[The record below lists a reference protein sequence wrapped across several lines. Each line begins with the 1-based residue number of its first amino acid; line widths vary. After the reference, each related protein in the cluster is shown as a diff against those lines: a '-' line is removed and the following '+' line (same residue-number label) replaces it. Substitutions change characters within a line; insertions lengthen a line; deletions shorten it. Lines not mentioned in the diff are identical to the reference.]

1 MPPLLEVEDLS
12 VTLKLAEGDLTAVSN
27 ISLSIEKGETLGIVG
42 ESGSGKSIS
51 SLAVMDLLP
60 KGTVR
65 KAAKMR
71 FGDTDLL
78 SVTPSQMAA
87 LRGNKIAMIFQ
98 EPMTSLNPVYTIGR
112 QMTELL
118 MLHKG
123 ASQADARNRA
133 VELLEK
139 VGITAARSRLSQYPH
154 QLSGGLRQRVMIA
167 MMLMCEPDLII
178 ADEPTTAL
186 DVTIQAQI
194 LTLLRN
200 LQREMN
206 MAMIIITHDLG
217 VVARVSDKVAVMYS
231 GQIVET
237 GKVDQ
242 VFRAPLHPYTQGLL
256 ESIPIPGEINPG
268 EELGSIPGL
277 VPSLKTNFRG
287 CRFAN
292 RCDRAFADCHSTPV
306 HLNETAPGRQSRCLL
321 TGKAAAQAN
330 GAEKDKAAIAP
341 TGYGEA
347 IDVSGAPVLSARN
360 AECVFRIK
368 PNMFAAPKL
377 LRAVDGISL
386 DLHRGEV
393 VAVVGESG
401 CGKST
406 LARMLLGL
414 RTPSSGSVSLN
425 GEDISGLSN
434 VEKSR
439 RVQSIFQDPYSSL
452 NPRRTIGEIIRR
464 PLQLH
469 CSGSAAEQQ
478 KAVEAIMERVGIPRR
493 LYHNY
498 PNQLS
503 GGQRQRVAIARALV
517 LKPEIV
523 VCDEPTSALDV
534 SVQAQILNLL
544 LELRDQMQLTYLLIT
559 HDMAVVEHIA
569 TRVVVMYLG
578 RVVEI
583 ADARTLFE
591 NPRHPYTKA
600 LLGSVLT
607 PEPDADVPDKKLG
620 TSYPN
625 PIDPPSGCTFHP
637 RCPIATDLCRRSA
650 PELRHIGGTETA
662 CHNIAVEG
670 IAAE

>member
-1 MPPLLEVEDLS
+1 MPLLEVEDLS

-27 ISLSIEKGETLGIVG
+27 ISLSVEKGETLGIVG

-65 KAAKMR
+65 KASKMR

-118 MLHKG
+118 MLHRG
-123 ASQADARNRA
+123 VSRSDARDRA

-167 MMLMCEPDLII
+167 MMLMCEPELII

-194 LTLLRN
+194 LTLLRD

-217 VVARVSDKVAVMYS
+217 VVARVSDKVAVMYA

-237 GKVDQ
+237 GRVDE
-242 VFRAPLHPYTQGLL
+242 VFGAPLHPYTQGLL
-256 ESIPIPGEINPG
+256 ESIPIPGEISPG

-292 RCDRAFADCHSTPV
+292 RCSRAFEACHTTPV
-306 HLNETAPGRQSRCLL
+306 ALRGTAPGRRSRCLL
-321 TGKAAAQAN
+321 SEQEAEQAFR
-330 GAEKDKAAIAP
+330 A
-341 TGYGEA
+341 GYGTA
-347 IDVSGAPVLSARN
+347 GTGPTDYGSDINMSDAPVLSARD

-368 PNMFAAPKL
+368 ANMFAQPKQ

-414 RTPSSGSVSLN
+414 RKPSSGHVTLN

-469 CSGSAAEQQ
+469 GSGSSADQQ
-478 KAVEAIMERVGIPRR
+478 KTVETIMERVGIPRR

-544 LELRDQMQLTYLLIT
+544 LELREQMQLTYLLIT

-600 LLGSVLT
+600 LLSSVLT
-607 PEPDADVPDKKLG
+607 PEPDADVPDIELG
-620 TSYPN
+620 TAYPN

-637 RCPIATDLCRRSA
+637 RCPIATDLCKQTA
-650 PELRHIGGTETA
+650 PELRQTGQSETA
-662 CHNIAVEG
+662 CHNV
-670 IAAE
+670 AAEVMAAE

>member
-1 MPPLLEVEDLS
+1 MRPLLEVEDLS

-27 ISLSIEKGETLGIVG
+27 ISLSIERGETLGIVG

-60 KGTVR
+60 KGTIR
-65 KAAKMR
+65 EASKMQ
-71 FGDTDLL
+71 FGETDLL
-78 SVTPSQMAA
+78 SATPAQMAA
-87 LRGNKIAMIFQ
+87 LRGNRIAMIFQ

-123 ASQADARNRA
+123 VSRTDARDRA

-167 MMLMCEPDLII
+167 MMLMCEPELII

-194 LTLLRN
+194 LTLLRE

-217 VVARVSDKVAVMYS
+217 VVARVSDKVAVMYA

-237 GKVDQ
+237 GNVDQ
-242 VFRAPLHPYTQGLL
+242 VFGAPLHPYTQGLL
-256 ESIPIPGEINPG
+256 ESIPIPGEISPG

-292 RCDRAFADCHSTPV
+292 RCNRAFADCHSTLV
-306 HLNETAPGRQSRCLL
+306 TLSKTAPGRQSRCLL
-321 TGKAAAQAN
+321 SEETAIRAFQAERDKTGS
-330 GAEKDKAAIAP
+330 AP
-341 TGYGEA
+341 SGYGTD
-347 IDVSGAPVLSARN
+347 IDMSGTPVLSAKN

-368 PNMFAAPKL
+368 PNMFSQPKL

-414 RTPSSGSVSLN
+414 RSPSSGSVTLN

-469 CSGSAAEQQ
+469 GSGTPAEQQ
-478 KAVEAIMERVGIPRR
+478 KTVEEIMERVGIPRR

-544 LELRDQMQLTYLLIT
+544 LELREQMQLTYLLIT

-578 RVVEI
+578 RVVEV
-583 ADARTLFE
+583 ADARTLFDS
-591 NPRHPYTKA
+591 PRHPYTKA
-600 LLGSVLT
+600 LLESVLT
-607 PEPDADVPDKKLG
+607 PEPGADVPDIELG

-637 RCPIATDLCRRSA
+637 RCPIATDLCKRSA
-650 PELRHIGGTETA
+650 PELRHIGGTEIA
-662 CHNIAVEG
+662 CHNVAAEV

>member
-1 MPPLLEVEDLS
+1 MKPLLEVKDLS
-12 VTLKLAEGDLTAVSN
+12 VTLKLAEGDLTAVSG
-27 ISLSIEKGETLGIVG
+27 ISLSVAKGETLGIVG

-60 KGTVR
+60 KGTIR
-65 KAAKMR
+65 KATTMR
-71 FGDTDLL
+71 FGETDLL
-78 SVTPSQMAA
+78 SATPSQMAS

-112 QMTELL
+112 QMTEL
-118 MLHKG
+118 MTLHKG
-123 ASQADARNRA
+123 VSKKVATDRA

-167 MMLMCEPDLII
+167 MMLMCEPELII

-194 LTLLRN
+194 LNLLRE
-200 LQREMN
+200 LQQEMN

-217 VVARVSDKVAVMYS
+217 VVARVSDKVSVMYA

-237 GKVDQ
+237 GSVEE
-242 VFRAPLHPYTQGLL
+242 VFRHPVHPYTQGLL
-256 ESIPIPGEINPG
+256 ESIPVSGEINPG

-277 VPSLKTNFRG
+277 VPSLKTNFKG

-292 RCDRAFADCHSTPV
+292 RCSKVIEICHNTLV
-306 HLNETAPGRQSRCLL
+306 DLNEISSGRLTRCLL
-321 TGKAAAQAN
+321 SE
-330 GAEKDKAAIAP
+330 AEARAKLKEEPKVLSDHV
-341 TGYGEA
+341 YGSRV
-347 IDVSGAPVLSARN
+347 DMTSAPVMSADN
-360 AECVFRIK
+360 AQCVFQIK
-368 PNMFAAPKL
+368 PNMFAPKKP
-377 LRAVDGISL
+377 LRAVDNISI
-386 DLHRGEV
+386 DLRKGEV

-414 RTPSSGSVSLN
+414 QSPTSGTISLD
-425 GEDISGLSN
+425 GEDVSEMSN
-434 VEKSR
+434 VEKSK

-469 CSGSAAEQQ
+469 GSGTTEEQKEQ
-478 KAVEAIMERVGIPRR
+478 VEAIMERVGIPRR

-523 VCDEPTSALDV
+523 ICDEPTSALDV

-544 LELRDQMQLTYLLIT
+544 LELRSELRLTYLLIT

-583 ADARTLFE
+583 ADARDIFQ
-591 NPRHPYTKA
+591 NPQHPYTKA
-600 LLGSVLT
+600 LLSSVLT
-607 PEPDADVPDKKLG
+607 PEPDADVPDTQLG

-637 RCPIATDLCRRSA
+637 RCPLATQVCKERA
-650 PELRHIGGTETA
+650 PVLSKFNPTTEVA
-662 CHNIAVEG
+662 CHLVEAAPM
-670 IAAE
+670 AAE

>member
-1 MPPLLEVEDLS
+1 MKPLLEVEDLS
-12 VTLKLAEGDLTAVSN
+12 VTLKLAEGDLTAVSE
-27 ISLSIEKGETLGIVG
+27 ISMSVAKGETLGIVG

-51 SLAVMDLLP
+51 SLAIMDLLP
-60 KGTVR
+60 KGTIR
-65 KAAKMR
+65 KAKTMR
-71 FGDTDLL
+71 LGELDLL
-78 SVTPSQMAA
+78 SATPAQMAD

-112 QMTELL
+112 QMTEL
-118 MLHKG
+118 MILHKG
-123 ASQADARNRA
+123 VSKKVAIERA

-139 VGITAARSRLSQYPH
+139 VGITAAHSRLSQYPH

-167 MMLMCEPDLII
+167 MMLMCEPELII

-194 LTLLRN
+194 LNLLRE

-217 VVARVSDKVAVMYS
+217 VVARVSDKVAVMYA

-237 GKVDQ
+237 GTVSQ
-242 VFRAPLHPYTQGLL
+242 VFNQPVHPYTQGLL
-256 ESIPIPGEINPG
+256 ESIPVSGEISRG
-268 EELGSIPGL
+268 EKLGSIPGL
-277 VPSLKTNFRG
+277 VPSLKTNFIG

-292 RCDRAFADCHSTPV
+292 RCSRVFDACHSTLV
-306 HLNETAPGRQSRCLL
+306 DLKELSPGLKSRCLL
-321 TGKAAAQAN
+321 S
-330 GAEKDKAAIAP
+330 EKEARAFLTKENEIKSDHV
-341 TGYGEA
+341 YGSR
-347 IDVSGAPVLSARN
+347 IDMTTAPVLSADN
-360 AECVFRIK
+360 AECVFHIK
-368 PNMFAAPKL
+368 PNMFASPKP
-377 LRAVDGISL
+377 LRAVDNISI
-386 DLHRGEV
+386 DLRRGEV

-414 RTPSSGSVSLN
+414 QSPTSGAILLDGKN
-425 GEDISGLSN
+425 ISELSN
-434 VEKSR
+434 VEKSK

-452 NPRRTIGEIIRR
+452 NPRRTIGEVIRR

-469 CSGSAAEQQ
+469 GSGTAAEQKEQ
-478 KAVEAIMERVGIPRR
+478 VEAIMERVGIPRR

-503 GGQRQRVAIARALV
+503 GGQRQRVAITRALI
-517 LKPEIV
+517 LKPDIV

-544 LELRDQMQLTYLLIT
+544 LELRSELRLTYLLIT

-583 ADARTLFE
+583 ADAKTLFE
-591 NPRHPYTKA
+591 SPRHPYTKA
-600 LLGSVLT
+600 LLSSVLT
-607 PEPDADVPDKKLG
+607 PEPNAEVPVIQLG
-620 TSYPN
+620 SSYPN

-637 RCPIATDLCRRSA
+637 RCPLATDMCKSTA
-650 PELRHIGGTETA
+650 PSLRDLGDRTQTA
-662 CHNIAVEG
+662 CHLVEPEIIAEV
-670 IAAE
+670 

>member
-1 MPPLLEVEDLS
+1 MSALLEVEDLS

-27 ISLSIEKGETLGIVG
+27 ISLSVEKGETLGIVG

-65 KAAKMR
+65 KASKMR

-87 LRGNKIAMIFQ
+87 LRGNRIAMIFQ

-118 MLHKG
+118 MLHKHV
-123 ASQADARNRA
+123 SRTEARDRA

-194 LTLLRN
+194 LTLLRS

-217 VVARVSDKVAVMYS
+217 VVARVSDKVAVMYA

-237 GKVDQ
+237 GKVDE
-242 VFRAPLHPYTQGLL
+242 VFRSPLHPYTQGLL
-256 ESIPIPGEINPG
+256 ESIPIPGEISPG

-292 RCDRAFADCHSTPV
+292 RCSQAFENCHTTLVS
-306 HLNETAPGRQSRCLL
+306 LNETAPGRQSRCLL
-321 TGKAAAQAN
+321 TREAATQAFRAGKGPKEA
-330 GAEKDKAAIAP
+330 AP
-341 TGYGEA
+341 TGYGA
-347 IDVSGAPVLSARN
+347 DVDMSGAAVLSARN

-368 PNMFAAPKL
+368 PNMFAQPKQ

-414 RTPSSGSVSLN
+414 RNPSSGSITLN

-469 CSGSAAEQQ
+469 GSGTAAEQQ
-478 KAVEAIMERVGIPRR
+478 ETVETIMERVGIPRR

-503 GGQRQRVAIARALV
+503 GGQRQRVAIARALI

-544 LELRDQMQLTYLLIT
+544 LELREQMQLTYLLIT

-583 ADARTLFE
+583 ADARTLFDS
-591 NPRHPYTKA
+591 PQHPYTKA

-607 PEPDADVPDKKLG
+607 PEPDADVPDIELG

-637 RCPIATDLCRRSA
+637 RCPVATDLCKRSA
-650 PELRHIGGTETA
+650 PGLRHIGRTETA
-662 CHNIAVEG
+662 CHNVAAEV